1 VKNIFY
7 ITNIFPYY
15 RKPIW
20 ELLLNEKTYNFHFYY
35 SNQNLN
41 GIKAV
46 NNIKN
51 EKLHLIK
58 NYFFLGRIIWQK
70 GVIQEIIKKRPDKI
84 ILFGEMNVI
93 SNWLIAILSKYLKI
107 EVIFW
112 GHGLYGNEKW
122 FKKFL
127 RVAFLKLADKHLLY
141 SERAKGIMIKNG
153 FNSSN
158 LFVVYN
164 SLDFE
169 KQNRHYQKLK
179 NSLKD
184 QENEDLKLI
193 FIGRLTK
200 IKRLDILIKAIK
212 KTKKDIELNIIGEG
226 EEKKNLIVLVKK
238 YDLQKINFL
247 GEIFDEDVISE
258 KIFFSDL
265 CVSPGNVGLTAIH
278 SLTYG
283 TPVLTHDNFNFQMP
297 EAEAIKENVS
307 GVFFRIDD
315 TNDLS
320 EKIKTFKKYNFNK
333 SKVREIVLNKY
344 NPNYQKTIF
353 DKIILQ

>member
-1 VKNIFY
+1 MKNIFY

-20 ELLLNEKTYNFHFYY
+20 ELLLNEKAYNFHFYY

-41 GIKAV
+41 GIKAADD
-46 NNIKN
+46 IKN
-51 EKLHLIK
+51 EKLNLIK

-70 GVIQEIIKKRPDKI
+70 GIILEIIKKRPDKI
-84 ILFGEMNVI
+84 ILLGEMNVI

-112 GHGLYGNEKW
+112 GHGLYGNEKL

-127 RVAFLKLADKHLLY
+127 RIIFLKLADKHLLY
-141 SERAKGIMIKNG
+141 GDRAREIMIKNG

-158 LFVVYN
+158 LIVVYN

-169 KQNRHYQKLK
+169 KQNIHYKNLK
-179 NSLKD
+179 NSIIED
-184 QENEDLKLI
+184 ENEDLKLI

-200 IKRLDILIKAIK
+200 NKRLDILINAIK
-212 KTKKDIELNIIGEG
+212 KAERPIILNLIGEG
-226 EEKKNLIVLVKK
+226 EEKKNLIELVKK
-238 YDLQKINFL
+238 YNLKNINFL
-247 GEIFDEDVISE
+247 GEIFDERAISE
-258 KIFFSDL
+258 SIFFSDL

-297 EAEAIKENVS
+297 EAEAIKENIS
-307 GVFFRIDD
+307 GIFFKINN
-315 TNDLS
+315 TNDLAN
-320 EKIKTFKKYNFNK
+320 KIKKFKKSNFNK
-333 SKVREIVLNKY
+333 TKVREIVLKKY
-344 NPNYQKTIF
+344 NPFYQKTIF

>member
-1 VKNIFY
+1 MKNIFY

-20 ELLLNEKTYNFHFYY
+20 KLLLNEKAYNFHFYY

-46 NNIKN
+46 NDIKN

-70 GVIQEIIKKRPDKI
+70 GIIPEIIKKRPDKI
-84 ILFGEMNVI
+84 ILLGEMNVI

-112 GHGLYGNEKW
+112 GHGLYGNEKL
-122 FKKFL
+122 FKKIL
-127 RVAFLKLADKHLLY
+127 RITFLKLADKHLLY
-141 SERAKGIMIKNG
+141 GERAREIMFKNG

-169 KQNRHYQKLK
+169 KQNLHYQKLK
-179 NSLKD
+179 NSLKED
-184 QENEDLKLI
+184 ENEDLKLI

-200 IKRLDILIKAIK
+200 NKRLDILIKAIK
-212 KTKKDIELNIIGEG
+212 NAEKPIELNIIGEG
-226 EEKKNLIVLVKK
+226 EEKKNLIRLVKK
-238 YDLQKINFL
+238 YNLQNINFL
-247 GEIFDEDVISE
+247 GEIFDEQLISE

-297 EAEAIKENVS
+297 EAEAIEENVS
-307 GVFFRIDD
+307 GVFFRIDSKS
-315 TNDLS
+315 DLS
-320 EKIKTFKKYNFNK
+320 EKIKRFKKYNFNK

>member
-7 ITNIFPYY
+7 ITNIFPFY

-20 ELLLNEKTYNFHFYY
+20 ELILKEKAYNFHFYY
-35 SNQNLN
+35 SNQNLK

-46 NNIKN
+46 DDIQN

-70 GVIQEIIKKRPDKI
+70 GVISEIIKKRPDNI
-84 ILFGEMNVI
+84 ILLGELNVI

-112 GHGLYGNEKW
+112 GHGLYGNEKL

-127 RVAFLKLADKHLLY
+127 RITFLKLADKHLLY
-141 SERAKGIMIKNG
+141 GERAKEIMSKNG

-169 KQNRHYQKLK
+169 KQNRHYKKLVNK
-179 NSLKD
+179 SIKV
-184 QENEDLKLI
+184 ENEILKLI

-200 IKRLDILIKAIK
+200 NKRLDILIKAIRKAK
-212 KTKKDIELNIIGEG
+212 KPIELNIIGEG
-226 EEKKNLIVLVKK
+226 EEKKNLIELIKK
-238 YDLQKINFL
+238 YNLKFINFL
-247 GEIFDEDVISE
+247 GDIFDEGVISK
-258 KIFFSDL
+258 KIYFSDL

-283 TPVLTHDNFNFQMP
+283 TPVLTHNDFNFQMP
-297 EAEAIKENVS
+297 EAEALIENVS
-307 GVFFRIDD
+307 GIFFKKDD
-315 TNDLS
+315 VNDLAMKLNS
-320 EKIKTFKKYNFNK
+320 FRKNDFKK
-333 SKVREIVLNKY
+333 SKVREVVRIKY
-344 NPNYQKTIF
+344 NSNFQKSVI
-353 DKIILQ
+353 DNLILN